1 MNNIKKTI
9 IFARN
14 IRINALKMVAS
25 SNSPHIGSCLSIAD
39 ILAVLFSSILKHNP
53 KIKNYP
59 KRDKFILSK
68 GHAAAIYYA
77 ALAESGYFNL
87 KLLKKFCTNGS
98 NLFGHVT
105 KNNIPGVEFST
116 GSLGH
121 GISVACGMAL
131 SFKLKKLN
139 NKVYCIISDGECN
152 EGTVWEAALF
162 ASHHQLNN
170 LTVIVDYNKI
180 QSFGRVSEVMKLN
193 PLSKKWKSFNW
204 LVDEIDGHSHSKLF
218 KSLSKKS
225 NKKPKVIIANTI
237 KGKGVSFMENKL
249 LWHYKSPN
257 DKELQIAIKNL
268 F

>member
-87 KLLKKFCTNGS
+87 K
-98 NLFGHVT
+98 
-105 KNNIPGVEFST
+105 FS
-116 GSLGH
+116 
-121 GISVACGMAL
+121 ISTDTFL
-131 SFKLKKLN
+131 
-139 NKVYCIISDGECN
+139 
-152 EGTVWEAALF
+152 
-162 ASHHQLNN
+162 
-170 LTVIVDYNKI
+170 IV
-180 QSFGRVSEVMKLN
+180 L
-193 PLSKKWKSFNW
+193 
-204 LVDEIDGHSHSKLF
+204 
-218 KSLSKKS
+218 
-225 NKKPKVIIANTI
+225 
-237 KGKGVSFMENKL
+237 
-249 LWHYKSPN
+249 
-257 DKELQIAIKNL
+257 
-268 F
+268 